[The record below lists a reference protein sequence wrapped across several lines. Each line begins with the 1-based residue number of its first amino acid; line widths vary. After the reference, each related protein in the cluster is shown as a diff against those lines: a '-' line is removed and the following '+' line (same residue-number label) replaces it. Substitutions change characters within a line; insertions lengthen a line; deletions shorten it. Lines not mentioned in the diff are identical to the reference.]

1 MKRPARLVRL
11 SDDLQ
16 KMPTTSPA
24 SSITLRQR
32 LIIDHLLAADHE
44 LTAQDLADE
53 VGASLRTI
61 YRELPETETLLQRY
75 GLTLEKK
82 TGTGIRLLGTEGQR
96 ENLRREVL
104 GRAVES
110 VRPSDRRTWLACKL
124 LAASEPIKIF
134 ALAIDLQVTITTVS
148 HDLEDLEKW
157 LATHELELVRKR
169 GWGVA
174 LDGREA
180 DRRNAIGDLIFSQME
195 EGELRELF
203 ASAPATD
210 QSARATDDFLLR
222 PVWLLINRAAFRK
235 AGAILRNLEGA
246 LPLTLSPAVWV
257 EVALETA
264 LLISRSEE
272 HSPCEPPSTP
282 LDKSEYA
289 AELAWAQRLA
299 AALKKTLSEGEIAR
313 FALLVRAVQQD
324 QTFSG
329 TPRQAPESLPLF
341 VKNFVTACEKLLDTA
356 LRNDPVF
363 LEGLTA
369 HLGRTLYRVE
379 HRLPIRNPL
388 LREIKNNYAELFATV
403 QTAAGNTFTDPVM
416 PEEEIGF
423 LVLHVGSALERR
435 LHRQFR
441 ALVVCSAG
449 IGTSRILA
457 SRLRTEIPEI
467 DTIDQLAWLESTDA
481 SRQTYDIV
489 LSTVPLD
496 LPPESYLL
504 VRPLLRQEDIR
515 QIRARLR
522 RQTSAPLNR
531 PETSTTRVEDDRI
544 QRQMACARGLIKHW
558 RIYPTPVAKKK
569 TVAEVIPA
577 LLEPLRSEGFIE
589 DPQRVITKII
599 ARQTR
604 GDLVIPGSK
613 LAFLHAREPGV
624 SRPSVTLHTLAD
636 SIRST
641 SGAVIDQCVLML
653 APENLHRVEI
663 AVLSQVSSLLMR
675 KEAIDLLASNDEEKS
690 RAWFTAQLNAFLR
703 EQLTLE

>member
-1 MKRPARLVRL
+1 MPA
-11 SDDLQ
+11 S
-16 KMPTTSPA
+16 PPA
-24 SSITLRQR
+24 SSIPLRQR
-32 LIIDHLLAADHE
+32 LIVDHLLAADHE

-53 VGASLRTI
+53 VGASLRTV
-61 YRELPETETLLQRY
+61 YRELPEIEALLQRY

-82 TGTGIRLLGTEGQR
+82 TGSGIRLLGTDGQR
-96 ENLRREVL
+96 ESLRREVL

-174 LDGREA
+174 LSGREA
-180 DRRNAIGDLIFSQME
+180 DRRNAVGDIIFSQMD
-195 EGELRELF
+195 EGEIRELF
-203 ASAPATD
+203 ASAPSVE
-210 QSARATDDFLLR
+210 QSAQATDDYLLR
-222 PVWLLINRAAFRK
+222 PVWLLIDRPSFRK
-235 AGAILRNLEGA
+235 AGTILRDLEGTP
-246 LPLTLSPAVWV
+246 PLTLSPAVWV

-264 LLISRSEE
+264 LLISRSAG
-272 HSPCEPPSTP
+272 HPPCELPKKL
-282 LDKSEYA
+282 LDKTEYA
-289 AELAWAQRLA
+289 AELAWAQRLG
-299 AALKKTLSEGEIAR
+299 AALKKPLSEGEIAR
-313 FALLVRAVQQD
+313 LALLVRAVQQD

-329 TPRQAPESLPLF
+329 TPRQAPETLPILVKKF
-341 VKNFVTACEKLLDTA
+341 VAASEKLLDTA
-356 LRNDPVF
+356 LKNDPVF
-363 LEGLTA
+363 IEGLTA

-379 HRLPIRNPL
+379 HHLPIRNPL
-388 LREIKNNYAELFATV
+388 LREIKNNYADLFSTV
-403 QTAAGNTFTDPVM
+403 QTAADSAFTDLRL

-481 SRQTYDIV
+481 SRQTYDII
-489 LSTVPLD
+489 LATVPLD

-504 VRPLLRQEDIR
+504 VRPLLRPEDIR
-515 QIRARLR
+515 QIRDRLR

-531 PETSTTRVEDDRI
+531 PGTSTTRVEDDRI
-544 QRQMACARGLIKHW
+544 QRQMTCARGLLKYW
-558 RIYPTPVAKKK
+558 RIYPTPVARKR
-569 TVAEVIPA
+569 TLAEIIPS
-577 LLEPLRSEGFIE
+577 LLDPLRSEGFIE
-589 DPQRVITKII
+589 NPQQVANKII
-599 ARQTR
+599 ARQSR

-613 LAFLHAREPGV
+613 LAFLHARESGIK
-624 SRPSVTLHTLAD
+624 RPSVTLHTLAE
-636 SIRST
+636 SIKSAT
-641 SGAVIDQCVLML
+641 GTVIDQCLLML
-653 APENLHRVEI
+653 APENMHRVEI
-663 AVLSQVSSLLMR
+663 AVLSQMSSLLMR
-675 KEAIDLLASNDEEKS
+675 QEAIDLLASNDEEKS
-690 RAWFTAQLNAFLR
+690 RAWFTAELNAFLR
-703 EQLTLE
+703 EQLTLD